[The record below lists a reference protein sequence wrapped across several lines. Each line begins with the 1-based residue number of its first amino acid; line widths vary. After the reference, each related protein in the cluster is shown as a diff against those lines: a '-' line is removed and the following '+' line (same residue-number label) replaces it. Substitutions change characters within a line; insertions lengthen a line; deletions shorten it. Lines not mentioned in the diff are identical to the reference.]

1 MQAAGQRPQLFGRF
15 ADMRQ
20 AERDVGEEARA
31 GVGQP
36 DLPVTP
42 LEQADAELRLQPL
55 DRIGHCRLRHA
66 EFAARGGEAR
76 QPRRRLED
84 DERAGRWQQMAEAL
98 HKQSLYKR

>member
-1 MQAAGQRPQLFGRF
+1 MHPAGQRPEFFRRF
-15 ADMRQ
+15 ADMGQ

-31 GVGQP
+31 GLGQP

-55 DRIGHCRLRHA
+55 DGVGNRRLRHA
-66 EFAARGGEAR
+66 ELAAGGGEAG

-84 DERAGRWQQMAEAL
+84 DQRAGRRQQMAKAL
-98 HKQSLYKR
+98 HKLSLYKR